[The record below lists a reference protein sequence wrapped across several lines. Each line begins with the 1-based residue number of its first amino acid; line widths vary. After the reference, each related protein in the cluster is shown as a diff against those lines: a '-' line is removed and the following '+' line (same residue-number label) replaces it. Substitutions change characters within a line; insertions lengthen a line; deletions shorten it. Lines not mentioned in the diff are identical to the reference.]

1 MSKEKQ
7 AQLVAKVVYF
17 MALGYFVYLIYG
29 AVTSNYRTTQ
39 KISSLKAEIDLL
51 NSEKAY
57 IADLNDYYVTNTYK
71 ELEARRKLGMKK
83 PDEKVIR
90 IPIDPARLSQIEKRE
105 TVSQPIQAPGANE
118 PMGNPEKWL
127 RFILKI

>member
-1 MSKEKQ
+1 MNKEKQ
-7 AQLVAKVVYF
+7 AQFAAKVTYF
-17 MALGYFVYLIYG
+17 LAMGYFIYLIYG

-51 NSEKAY
+51 NSEKSY
-57 IADLNDYYVTNTYK
+57 ITDLNDYYATNTYK

-90 IPIDPARLSQIEKRE
+90 IPIDPARLAQLENRE
-105 TVSQPIQAPGANE
+105 TISQPIQSSEAKKPQS
-118 PMGNPEKWL
+118 NPEKWL

>member
-1 MSKEKQ
+1 M
-7 AQLVAKVVYF
+7 AKVVYF